1 MLKESQGNS
10 PMTAFTL
17 ASIEVPAAEAF
28 WYRMALLDVQQAL
41 IDRTEGLDRDTVDA
55 IFDGVTA
62 RYDELWAARHQVK
75 TTA

>member
-1 MLKESQGNS
+1 
-10 PMTAFTL
+10 MTAFKM

-41 IDRTEGLDRDTVDA
+41 IDHTAGLDRETVDA

-62 RYDELWAARHQVK
+62 RYDELWASRKQVE